1 MSLPELLR
9 HEGLFV
15 GALAIRRAVSGA
27 REMSVHTQAFDYTS
41 LNRCPALGE
50 DLRCSIH
57 DRGKPAVCA
66 VVPFDADVP
75 DGSQHAVLLS
85 RNRSENYI
93 GANCIVAGEST
104 DHDAVVR
111 DGRLVD
117 NGYIDALARRR
128 EAARLDRHYW
138 GGALLELLRR
148 ELSASNAVPAAGYLT
163 LPLVPVLQIVAGVSG
178 RCRVR
183 CLAYIDSQIVLIDRM
198 LAAALQRKNSRDR
211 DTTRELRSFNSAYA
225 RLRKQLE
232 RAAADSFTEIV
243 DRERQRDFEAYL
255 ELDAGVAG
263 SAELQESAA
272 A

>member
-1 MSLPELLR
+1 MSLPELFR

-15 GALAIRRAVSGA
+15 GCLAIRRAASGV
-27 REMSVHTQAFDYTS
+27 RDISVHTQAFDYAS

-75 DGSQHAVLLS
+75 DGLQHAVLLS

-93 GANCIVAGEST
+93 GANCIVAGESA
-104 DHDAVVR
+104 DHDVVVR

-117 NGYIDALARRR
+117 RGYIDALARRR
-128 EAARLDRHYW
+128 EAVRLDRHYW
-138 GGALLELLRR
+138 GDALLGLLRR
-148 ELSASNAVPAAGYLT
+148 ELSASNAIPAAGYLT
-163 LPLVPVLQIVAGVSG
+163 LPLVPVLQIVAGISE

-183 CLAYIDSQIVLIDRM
+183 CLTYIDSQIVLIDRM
-198 LAAALQRKNSRDR
+198 LAAALQRRNSQDR
-211 DTTRELRSFNSAYA
+211 DTTRELRSFNGAYA
-225 RLRKQLE
+225 QLRKLL
-232 RAAADSFTEIV
+232 AHGAADSFPEFV
-243 DRERQRDFEAYL
+243 DRKRIRDFEAYL

-263 SAELQESAA
+263 SAELQGSAA

>member
-9 HEGLFV
+9 HESLFV

-27 REMSVHTQAFDYTS
+27 RDISVHTQAFDYAS

-57 DRGKPAVCA
+57 DKGKPAVCA

-75 DGSQHAVLLS
+75 DGLQHAVLLS

-93 GANCIVAGEST
+93 GANCIVAGESA
-104 DHDAVVR
+104 DHDVVVR
-111 DGRLVD
+111 DGGLVD
-117 NGYIDALARRR
+117 SGYTDALTRRR
-128 EAARLDRHYW
+128 EAVRLDRHYW
-138 GGALLELLRR
+138 GDALLGLLRR

-183 CLAYIDSQIVLIDRM
+183 CLAYIDSQIALIDRT
-198 LAAALQRKNSRDR
+198 LAAALQRKNSQDR
-211 DTTRELRSFNSAYA
+211 DTTRELRSFNNAYA
-225 RLRKQLE
+225 LLRRQLE
-232 RAAADSFTEIV
+232 RGIDNRSMVNQEYA
-243 DRERQRDFEAYL
+243 RNFEAYL
-255 ELDAGVAG
+255 EPDAGVVT
-263 SAELQESAA
+263 STQPT
-272 A
+272 

>member
-1 MSLPELLR
+1 MSLPELFR

-15 GALAIRRAVSGA
+15 GCVAIRRAASGA
-27 REMSVHTQAFDYTS
+27 RDISVHTQAFDYAS

-75 DGSQHAVLLS
+75 DGLQHAVLLS

-104 DHDAVVR
+104 DHDVVVR

-117 NGYIDALARRR
+117 SGYIDALARRR
-128 EAARLDRHYW
+128 EVVSLDRHHW
-138 GGALLELLRR
+138 GDVLLGLLRR
-148 ELSASNAVPAAGYLT
+148 ELSASHAIPAAGYLT
-163 LPLVPVLQIVAGVSG
+163 LPLVPVLQIVAGISE

-183 CLAYIDSQIVLIDRM
+183 CLAYVDSQIALIDRM
-198 LAAALQRKNSRDR
+198 LAAALQRKNSLDR

-232 RAAADSFTEIV
+232 RGAADGFTEIV
-243 DRERQRDFEAYL
+243 DRERQLDFEGYL
-255 ELDAGVAG
+255 EFDAEVAG
-263 SAELQESAA
+263 STESQGGAA